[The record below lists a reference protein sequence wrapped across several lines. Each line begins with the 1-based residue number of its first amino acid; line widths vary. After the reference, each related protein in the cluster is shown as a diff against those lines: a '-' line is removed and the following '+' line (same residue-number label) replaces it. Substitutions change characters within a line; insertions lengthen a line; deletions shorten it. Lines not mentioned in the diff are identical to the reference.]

1 MLATGAAEHAV
12 AASHASSREVHMPP
26 FRVKKRARARVV
38 LTALFAALGLLL
50 PAAMA
55 SADPG
60 PSLSRPSFAPMGAGA
75 TLPPP
80 TTPLPCP
87 PTCVNWTQPAP
98 YDAVV
103 YGDSYT
109 SGEGASHNH
118 KYLTKADGTEDF
130 THKSGLAPF
139 YVAWAALEMGRN
151 PLRKMTLT
159 SDKMETV
166 IGRDRLFFQA
176 SSGAWIKH
184 LDEAQMEKKGGTVVR
199 NPPQTHDVPSTAKL
213 VYFGLGG
220 NDAGFADMVSTAATA
235 YLWPSNGSLL
245 GSLLWEEEQERS
257 VALEIGRLEPQIAD
271 LKNKVARGLWS
282 VRETHGEAEIVVAL
296 YPLGVKASGNTGIR
310 EITGRTMD
318 LMHPFA
324 VKVNKAIR
332 DGVAQF
338 QASFPQTKVHIFDPN
353 TAGPNG
359 TSVVAGHE
367 LGQPDSYFQG
377 LVYRPD
383 LLLSK
388 PFQSYQES
396 FHPNELGAV
405 AIGKAL
411 ATFLAEKMPALFPK
425 GPKYSTLTI
434 NPQPLV
440 AAPEEIQAV
449 NEWAAANGPQL
460 CEDTDIDSVCRS
472 ITPDGIV
479 LSWDLWFDPNKV
491 RPFPD
496 TPTPGG
502 PDTGSPGGGGGSGE
516 GSTWI
521 PAQYIPKDP
530 CDIFRPVRVDYYAGV
545 KVQGGP
551 LQGPI
556 TIHDLVMAPGAK
568 CVPGVGLIYE

>member
-1 MLATGAAEHAV
+1 M
-12 AASHASSREVHMPP
+12 SP
-26 FRVKKRARARVV
+26 FRVRRRARARVV
-38 LTALFAALGLLL
+38 LTTVFAALGLLM

-55 SADPG
+55 SADPVPQLPR
-60 PSLSRPSFAPMGAGA
+60 PSLPPSGPITPVPFP

-80 TTPLPCP
+80 SVPLPCP
-87 PTCVNWTQPAP
+87 PACLGGSDPDP

-109 SGEGASHNH
+109 SGEGASHDH
-118 KYLTKADGTEDF
+118 KYVTKADGTEDF

-139 YVAWAALEMGRN
+139 YVAWAALEMARN
-151 PLRKMTLT
+151 PLRRMTLT

-166 IGRDRLFFQA
+166 IGRDRLFFHA
-176 SSGAWIKH
+176 SSGAWTKH

-220 NDAGFADMVSTAATA
+220 NDAGFADLVSTAVTA
-235 YLWPSNGSLL
+235 YLFPANGSRL
-245 GSLLWEEEQERS
+245 GALTWDADQERS
-257 VALEIGRLEPQIAD
+257 VALEMGRLEPRIAD
-271 LKNKVARGLWS
+271 LKNKVAHGLWS

-296 YPLGVKASGNTGIR
+296 YPLAVKASGNTGIR

-318 LMHPFA
+318 LMYPFA
-324 VKVNKAIR
+324 VKVNQAIR

-353 TAGPNG
+353 TAGPGG

-367 LGQPDSYFQG
+367 LGQTDSYFQG

-425 GPKYSTLTI
+425 GPKFSTLTI

-449 NEWAAANGPQL
+449 NEWAAANGSQL

-472 ITPDGIV
+472 ITPTGIV
-479 LSWDLWFDPNKV
+479 LSWDFWFDPNKV
-491 RPFPD
+491 LPFPGP
-496 TPTPGG
+496 PTPGG
-502 PDTGSPGGGGGSGE
+502 PDTGSPGGGGGGE
-516 GSTWI
+516 STWI

-530 CDIFRPVRVDYYAGV
+530 CDIFRPVRYEYYAGV

-551 LQGPI
+551 LQTPI
-556 TIHDLVMAPGAK
+556 TIDALVMSPKKPK
-568 CVPGVGLIYE
+568 CVPGVGLIFE